1 MRRREFITLLGGTA
15 AAWPQV
21 AGGQQQPAIP
31 VVGFLGSTSPAPY
44 AYIVAAVRQGL
55 NETGFVE
62 GRNVAIEYRWA
73 EGKYDRLPALA
84 AELVSRPVAVIIA
97 NTPAALAA
105 KAATSTTPIIFFS
118 GLDPVKAG
126 LVPSLNRPG
135 GNVTGVSSM
144 SGELISKQLEL
155 LLEFIPFAKVI
166 ALLVNPSNPALA
178 GALSTQLQAAA
189 GVLGLRVDVLHASSE
204 GEIDSAFE
212 RLIDLRAG
220 GLVIGAD
227 GFFSAR
233 SEQLAALALRYA
245 VPAISPYHP
254 FVVAGG
260 LIRYGTSATDGFRL
274 AGVYAGR
281 ILKGEKPADL
291 PVMQSAKF
299 ELAINLKTAKA
310 LGLTVPLTLQASAD
324 EVIE

>member
-105 KAATSTTPIIFFS
+105 KAATSTTPIIF
-118 GLDPVKAG
+118 
-126 LVPSLNRPG
+126 
-135 GNVTGVSSM
+135 
-144 SGELISKQLEL
+144 
-155 LLEFIPFAKVI
+155 
-166 ALLVNPSNPALA
+166 LA
-178 GALSTQLQAAA
+178 ASILSRLALSLVSIGRAAT
-189 GVLGLRVDVLHASSE
+189 
-204 GEIDSAFE
+204 
-212 RLIDLRAG
+212 
-220 GLVIGAD
+220 
-227 GFFSAR
+227 
-233 SEQLAALALRYA
+233 
-245 VPAISPYHP
+245 SPVCRCRQP
-254 FVVAGG
+254 M
-260 LIRYGTSATDGFRL
+260 
-274 AGVYAGR
+274 
-281 ILKGEKPADL
+281 E
-291 PVMQSAKF
+291 
-299 ELAINLKTAKA
+299 
-310 LGLTVPLTLQASAD
+310 
-324 EVIE
+324 